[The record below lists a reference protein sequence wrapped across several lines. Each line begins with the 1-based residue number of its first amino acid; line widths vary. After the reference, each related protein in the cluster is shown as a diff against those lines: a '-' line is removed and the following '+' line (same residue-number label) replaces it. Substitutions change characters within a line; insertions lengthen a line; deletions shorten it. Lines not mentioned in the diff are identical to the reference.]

1 MGGQAFGEKRANL
14 LIRNGRPDNKADQRG
29 PGRTS
34 KHHHRSRCHTRHA
47 AQGTL
52 DLADLDAI
60 SPDLHLTVSPAE
72 KGELAVGQMPDEVP
86 GSVHPVAGTGGVGDK
101 PAGGHPGLCCV
112 TAGDL
117 LAGEIQLPRYPTRNG
132 PQSGIQNVRRH
143 AVHGLTNR
151 GCG

>member
-1 MGGQAFGEKRANL
+1 MGGQAFGEERTNL
-14 LIRNGRPDNKADQRG
+14 LIRDGRPHNKADQRG

-34 KHHHRSRCHTRHA
+34 KHHHRSRFHIRHA

-72 KGELAVGQMPDEVP
+72 KGQLAVGQVPDQVP
-86 GSVHPVAGTGGVGDK
+86 GSVHPAPGTGGVGDK
-101 PAGGHPGLCCV
+101 PAGGHPWLRCV

-117 LAGEIQLPRYPTRNG
+117 LAGEIQLPGDPTRNG
-132 PQSGIQNVRRH
+132 P
-143 AVHGLTNR
+143 
-151 GCG
+151 